1 MSHSHLH
8 WSEVSAR
15 DVYDAR
21 IFRVQEVVRRS
32 ADGREGS
39 FIRLA
44 SPDWANVAAV
54 TEDSDG
60 AECLVLVRQYR
71 QGADAVTLELPG
83 GLVDEHEDPKTAAAR
98 ELSEETGYHAD
109 SLTLLGSTNPN
120 PAFMT
125 NTVYTFAAEGVD
137 RRWGQRLDANE
148 IVDVEL
154 VPVEAVLSMARPE
167 FNCHAIMLAALAWFR
182 PWYEGR
188 NRVEHP

>member
-1 MSHSHLH
+1 MSHTHLH
-8 WSEVSAR
+8 WSEISAR
-15 DVYDAR
+15 EVYDAG

-32 ADGREGS
+32 ADGREAA

-44 SPDWANVAAV
+44 SPDWANVVAV
-54 TEDSDG
+54 TENPDG
-60 AECLVLVRQYR
+60 VECLVLVRQFR
-71 QGADAVTLELPG
+71 QGAEEVTLELPG
-83 GLVDEHEDPKTAAAR
+83 GLVDANEDPAAAAAR
-98 ELSEETGYHAD
+98 ELTEETGYHAE

-137 RRWGQRLDANE
+137 RRFAQELDANE

-154 VPVEAVLSMARPE
+154 VPAREVIAMERPE
-167 FNCHAIMLAALAWFR
+167 FNGHAIMLAALAWFR

-188 NRVEHP
+188 LGYP